1 MTTEKF
7 GEGQRNSIVLVEDFP
22 LEEKKTRIGLIY
34 EDRII
39 LNST

>member
-22 LEEKKTRIGLIY
+22 FGGKKLEQA
-34 EDRII
+34 
-39 LNST
+39 